1 MICLGSDMMCPVYW
15 RGMICPWHDLPEFG
29 HDVSGFARGHSC
41 PEEEKG
47 MICPEFGHDVPG
59 VFVGHDLPR

>member
-1 MICLGSDMMCPVYW
+1 
-15 RGMICPWHDLPEFG
+15 MICPWHDLPEFG